1 MSAFDQFGHALV
13 VLGIALIVLAGVAAA
28 HRARLQTF
36 RGGHRR

>member
-1 MSAFDQFGHALV
+1 MTAIVQMGHALAVLGLALV
-13 VLGIALIVLAGVAAA
+13 VLAVVAAA